1 MLRQALPALPWALDP
16 EQLDRWLAPLRA
28 GTAVV
33 FLDYDGTLTPIVD
46 RPEEAR
52 LAASTRSVLSELAGR
67 CAVTIVTGR
76 DVAVARRFVQLDTL
90 GYAGSHG
97 FDIVGP
103 PGSGLR
109 KEVARDWLPALDAAE
124 ALLRRAL
131 DGIGGALVERKR
143 FSLSSHVRLVAPA
156 DRPRVEAAVAAV
168 ASRFPTLRREG
179 GKAVHELRPDLPW
192 HKGAAVAWLVR
203 RMERDLDAVVCIG
216 DDLTD
221 EDAFEVLGAA
231 GTSIVV
237 GTDDRPT
244 AARLR
249 LADPREVGLALGH
262 MLAAMPSPG
271 PPSPPRPG
279 A

>member
-1 MLRQALPALPWALDP
+1 MARQAALALPWALAP
-16 EQLDRWLAPLRA
+16 EQLHRWLAPVRA
-28 GTAVV
+28 GTAVL

-46 RPEEAR
+46 RPEQAG
-52 LAASTRSVLSELAGR
+52 LAGSTRALLAELATR

-109 KEVARDWLPALDAAE
+109 KEVARDCLPTLDAAE
-124 ALLRRAL
+124 ALLRGAM
-131 DGIGGALVERKR
+131 DGIAGALVERKR
-143 FSLSSHVRLVAPA
+143 FSVSSHVRLVAPT
-156 DRPRVEAAVAAV
+156 DRPRVEAAVAGV

-192 HKGAAVAWLVR
+192 DKGAAVAWLVR
-203 RMERDLDAVVCIG
+203 EMGRDLDAVVYIG

-221 EDAFEVLGAA
+221 EDAFARLDGS
-231 GTSIVV
+231 GTTIVV
-237 GTDDRPT
+237 TAEDRPT
-244 AARLR
+244 CARLR
-249 LADPREVGLALGH
+249 LADPKEVGVVLRH
-262 MLAAMPSPG
+262 VLAALPV
-271 PPSPPRPG
+271 PR
-279 A
+279 